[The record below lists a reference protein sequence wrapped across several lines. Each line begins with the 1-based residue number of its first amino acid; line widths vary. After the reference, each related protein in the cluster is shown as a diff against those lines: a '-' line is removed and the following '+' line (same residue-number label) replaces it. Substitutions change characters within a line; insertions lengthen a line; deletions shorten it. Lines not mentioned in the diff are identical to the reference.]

1 MTFNVGDFMWS
12 IITILINLTQKLYD
26 AINYEVSI
34 KWLKNA
40 LKLIGVSLDI
50 GDTISLIGI
59 IATLGAGALII
70 IIIYNIFK

>member
-1 MTFNVGDFMWS
+1 MTFNVGDFMWK
-12 IITILINLTQKLYD
+12 IISILINLTQKLYD
-26 AINYEVSI
+26 TINYEVSI

-59 IATLGAGALII
+59 IATLGSGALII